1 MGDWDGMGWD
11 GMGCQDGVPVNGN
24 RSGMCKGFSTTDSA
38 RERGP
43 YGVQQRGEPSGAGRS
58 TGFSTMESML
68 DSGGE
73 QWGAEMYGVQHRT

>member
-1 MGDWDGMGWD
+1 MGWD
-11 GMGCQDGVPVNGN
+11 GMGWDGVPVNGN
-24 RSGMCKGFSTTDSA
+24 RSGMCKGFSTMDSA

-43 YGVQQRGEPSGAGRS
+43 YGVQQRGEPSGAGRT

-73 QWGAEMYGVQHRT
+73 LGELYGVQQRA